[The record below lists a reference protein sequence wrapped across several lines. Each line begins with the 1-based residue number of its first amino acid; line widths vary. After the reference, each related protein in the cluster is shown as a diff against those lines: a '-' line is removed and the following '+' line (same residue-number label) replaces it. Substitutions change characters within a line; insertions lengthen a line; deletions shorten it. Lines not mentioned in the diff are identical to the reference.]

1 MTGDGFT
8 GRREGVEIKDVIGVD
23 TAKDDKFACGFHNQY
38 SRKSRHRNPVAHA
51 LLFFNYVVPR
61 TVADPNRTL
70 LLNDQF
76 QLNRIAGLH
85 FFALQH
91 FIGCLN
97 AFHADLL
104 R

>member
-1 MTGDGFT
+1 MTGNGFT
-8 GRREGVEIKDVIGVD
+8 RRWEGVKIQDVIGVD
-23 TAKDDKFACGFHNQY
+23 TAKDDKFAGGACPAFLY
-38 SRKSRHRNPVAHA
+38 
-51 LLFFNYVVPR
+51 YVVPR

-76 QLNRIAGLH
+76 QLNRIAGFH